1 MRASCCLEVVARDGI
16 EPPTPAFSGPRS
28 TTELSG
34 LGILPRERAPRAA
47 KIARRARASQLR
59 LPAGEGIAD
68 PSGDGAIENVEP
80 QYSNHQPH
88 RQTAPPPAVFFGE
101 LKALERLLS
110 MVRARIALRLFVS
123 TALGCLACCAVS
135 QTRPSTALTPG
146 EARATR
152 AFDAAEK
159 MGPGELYAFLKPFPK
174 GADLHMHLSG
184 AVYAETFIAEAARE
198 GLCVASVERTTP
210 ATPQGQDAVRFIKPL
225 HDQPNDCAPGEVTAA
240 SALSNQPLYDDLVD
254 SFSMRSFVPTEG
266 IDGHDQFF
274 STFDRFS
281 GLKSDA
287 GEWLDEVA
295 TRAAAQNEQYLE
307 IMQTPTFSHAAAL
320 GYKMGWPEG
329 PDKEISRDQL
339 AQLRDQ
345 LLSAGLRDEVSVD
358 EKEFADAEHQREV
371 LGSCHSDPPPRIPK
385 DNHGYGAPCS
395 VRVHWLYQIL
405 RGFPPQQVFA
415 QTLLGF
421 EVASADPDVVG
432 INFVMPEDA
441 YLSMRDYHLQMQ
453 MLDYLHSVYPR
464 VHISLHAGELAPGM
478 VPPAGLSFH
487 IREAIDLGHASRIGH
502 GVDVLYED
510 HPEALLKEMAD
521 NHVMV
526 EVNLTSNAVI
536 LGIKGKDHPL
546 HAYMAAHVPWAL
558 STDDEG
564 VSRIDL
570 THEYVRA
577 ADEQGLTYLDLK
589 RSARTSLEHAFL
601 HGESLWEH
609 TDDFTAKKAGCPA
622 IVSER
627 TRLSE
632 PCSDFLNTNE
642 KAEQEFELERR
653 FAAFEASIH

>member
-1 MRASCCLEVVARDGI
+1 
-16 EPPTPAFSGPRS
+16 
-28 TTELSG
+28 
-34 LGILPRERAPRAA
+34 
-47 KIARRARASQLR
+47 
-59 LPAGEGIAD
+59 
-68 PSGDGAIENVEP
+68 
-80 QYSNHQPH
+80 
-88 RQTAPPPAVFFGE
+88 
-101 LKALERLLS
+101 

-123 TALGCLACCAVS
+123 TTLGCVACCALS
-135 QTRPSTALTPG
+135 QTRPSTALTSG

-152 AFDAAEK
+152 ALDAAGK

-198 GLCVASVERTTP
+198 GLCVASVERGTP
-210 ATPQGQDAVRFIKPL
+210 ATPEGQDAVRFVKPL
-225 HDQPNDCAPGEVTAA
+225 HEQPNNCAPGEVTAA
-240 SALSNQPLYDDLVD
+240 SAFSNQPLYDDLIN
-254 SFSMRSFVPTEG
+254 SFSMRAFVPTEG

-274 STFDRFS
+274 STFARFT
-281 GLKSDA
+281 GLQDDA

-307 IMQTPTFSHAAAL
+307 VMQTPSFSHAAAL
-320 GYKMGWPEG
+320 GYKIGWPAAA
-329 PDKEISRDQL
+329 DKEISRDQL

-345 LLSAGLRDEVSVD
+345 LLAAGLRDEVSTD
-358 EKEFADAEHQREV
+358 MKEFANAERQREE
-371 LGSCHSDPPPRIPK
+371 LELCRSDPPPPPTPQG
-385 DNHGYGAPCS
+385 DHGYGAACA
-395 VRVHWLYQIL
+395 VRIHWLYQIL

-421 EVASADPDVVG
+421 EVASADHDVVG
-432 INFVMPEDA
+432 INFVMPEDG

-453 MLDYLHSVYPR
+453 MLDYLHSVYPK

-487 IREAIDLGHASRIGH
+487 IREAVDLGHANRIGH
-502 GVDVLYED
+502 GVDVLHED
-510 HPEALLKEMAD
+510 HPEALLKQMAD
-521 NHVMV
+521 QHVMV

-546 HAYMAAHVPWAL
+546 HAYMAVHVPWAL

-589 RSARTSLEHAFL
+589 HSARTSLEHSFL
-601 HGESLWEH
+601 HGESLWQR

-622 IVSER
+622 FVSER
-627 TRLSE
+627 TRLSGQ
-632 PCSDFLNTNE
+632 CSDFLNTNE
-642 KAEQEFELERR
+642 KASQEFELERR
-653 FAAFEASIH
+653 FAGFEASIH